1 MTTTSAP
8 RRRSPLRACRA
19 GATIVT
25 SAGLLLAAAA
35 PAGAVNFVTTANGV
49 EWGVHDAAR
58 PGLDTGSIRN
68 TTNNA
73 LVGFGN
79 LRIVVSDVPDTD
91 TTKRFNGEMLRGFGL
106 RFDGEDGVDPVFR
119 TTTPVTLGGVEVT
132 RTLKM
137 LAAKNTARWL
147 DTFTNTTNRV
157 ITLQT
162 SFGGTAGTTNAA
174 THSKIIETG
183 SGDAAADSADAWVQ
197 VATPHSSATSLTSGP
212 TISGPSA
219 VVLGTPNFAGTF
231 TGIGVQQ
238 YNPFTTDLPTGDG
251 LKDSFYGYKH
261 TLTLQPGE
269 TKSLLRYVVA
279 GRAERQPGATGA
291 AATLPDP
298 GTQIAAVRAG
308 AADLAATPDTS
319 GIPFREL
326 CTVAN
331 WNRSAFT
338 GISGRLCDDL
348 VEPVAPTA
356 KPTTLPVTSSPY
368 DVVGKSMS
376 DIQRDMEAGITTS
389 QEVTRA
395 YLDRIA
401 AYDTGPFGL
410 NTFITVADSAM
421 EQAKAA
427 DAKRAAGEKGD
438 LLGIPVAV
446 KDNYD
451 TAGIQT
457 TNGTAALDGFVP
469 KKDAGQVKKLRD
481 AGAVIIGKT
490 TMSEFANSGSYSES
504 GFGMAWNA
512 FKPSKTTL
520 GSSGGT
526 GAAIPASFAAI
537 GMGSQT
543 GVSLYAPS
551 TGGGLVTMRGTDGI
565 ASGAGVMPLTWLQ
578 DFAGPMGRTV
588 EDVARFLNVT
598 TGTDPEDVQTLHD
611 DAGEK
616 RPEDYT
622 DFLDEDAL
630 VGKKI
635 GYIPGSF
642 LNNPSYGQDMG
653 TMNAMVDKLQ
663 KFVDAGATLVPID
676 TTANP
681 VPSTGS
687 VSPAVPGANRR
698 NEGWA
703 RYFGRHDN
711 APFTRGAQI
720 LSSPKTL
727 PYNRQTVTD
736 GPGLTDEEVKRIL
749 DARSVSKD
757 RIKEWM
763 DTLGIDAVVY
773 PGFRSDVYDND
784 GAQTLSSDRNH
795 GFLTSNYG
803 LPTIV
808 VPVGPNPSGDP
819 MTLQIIGR
827 AYQDGPV
834 LGYGYALEQEVGAE
848 GKMLSPI
855 APRLAY
861 VPGATPPV
869 IEPQKPTEP
878 VTVPRQPDPVT
889 NADAPVPPAMTA
901 TGAAA
906 AAPRVTIASSAR
918 VRGGRVTVTLRNPT
932 NRTLTGSLVLRGR
945 GTKNGRAGTYQFGA
959 ARVTIG
965 AGRTRTVSVK
975 LGPTGLRALRA
986 RPALKVTARFFARP
1000 TTSTTTVSGTVTV
1013 RR

>member
-1 MTTTSAP
+1 MTTTSAS
-8 RRRSPLRACRA
+8 RARSRLRARRA
-19 GATIVT
+19 GAALIA
-25 SAGLLLAAAA
+25 SAGLALAAAT
-35 PAGAVNFVTTANGV
+35 PADAVNFVTTANGV

-91 TTKRFNGEMLRGFGL
+91 PTKRFNGEMLRGFGL
-106 RFDGEDGVDPVFR
+106 RFDGDDGVDPVFR

-132 RTLKM
+132 RTLKI
-137 LAAKNTARWL
+137 LSARNAARWL

-162 SFGGTAGTTNAA
+162 SFGGTAGTTNAT
-174 THSKIIETG
+174 THSKIIDTG
-183 SGDAAADSADAWVQ
+183 SGDALASGADAWVQ
-197 VATPHSSATSLTSGP
+197 VATPHSAATSPTSGP

-219 VVLGTPNFAGTF
+219 VVLGTPAPFAGAL
-231 TGIGVQQ
+231 TGVGVQQ
-238 YNPFTTDLPTGDG
+238 YDPFTTDLPTGDG

-261 TLTLQPGE
+261 TLTLKPGE
-269 TKSLLRYVVA
+269 TKSLLRYVVV
-279 GRAERQPGATGA
+279 GRGERTGATG
-291 AATLPDP
+291 TLPDP
-298 GTQIAAVRAG
+298 GTQIAAVRSG
-308 AADLAATPDTS
+308 AVDLAASPDTS

-331 WNRSAFT
+331 WSRSAFA
-338 GISGRLCDDL
+338 GISARLCDDL

-356 KPTTLPVTSSPY
+356 KPTTLPVTGSPY

-376 DIQRDMEAGITTS
+376 DIQRDMEAGVTTS

-401 AYDTGPFGL
+401 AYDTGAFAL
-410 NTFITVADSAM
+410 HAFITVADDAM

-427 DAKRAAGEKGD
+427 DERRAAGERGD

-457 TNGTAALDGFVP
+457 TNGTAALEGFIP
-469 KKDAGQVKKLRD
+469 KKDAGQVRKLRE

-490 TMSEFANSGSYSES
+490 VLSEFANSGSYSES

-512 FKPSKTTL
+512 HKPSKTPL

-526 GAAIPASFAAI
+526 GTAIAASLAAI

-551 TGGGLVTMRGTDGI
+551 TGAGLVTMRGTDGI

-588 EDVARFLNVT
+588 EDVARLLNVT

-630 VGKKI
+630 VGKRI

-642 LNNPSYGQDMG
+642 LNNPSYGQDTG

-663 KFVDAGATLVPID
+663 AFVDAGATLVPID
-676 TTANP
+676 TTVNP
-681 VPSTGS
+681 VPSTGP
-687 VSPAVPGANRR
+687 VSPAVPAANRR
-698 NEGWA
+698 SEGWA
-703 RYFGRHDN
+703 RYWARHEN
-711 APFTRGAQI
+711 PPFTSAAGI
-720 LSSPKTL
+720 LSSPKNL
-727 PYNRQTVTD
+727 PYNRQTVAEV
-736 GPGLTDEEVKRIL
+736 PGLTDEQVTRIL
-749 DARSVSKD
+749 DARSVSKQ
-757 RIKEWM
+757 RIESWM
-763 DTLGIDAVVY
+763 DTLGVDAVVY

-808 VPVGPNPSGDP
+808 VPVGPNPVGDP

-834 LGYGYALEQEVGAE
+834 LGFGYALEQEIGAE
-848 GKMLSPI
+848 GKMLPSV
-855 APRLAY
+855 APKLAY
-861 VPGATPPV
+861 VPGSPPPV
-869 IEPQKPTEP
+869 IEPEQPTEP

-901 TGAAA
+901 TGAT
-906 AAPRVTIASSAR
+906 APKVAIASSAR

-932 NRTLTGSLVLRGR
+932 TRTVTGSLVLRGP
-945 GTKNGRAGTYQFGA
+945 GTKNGKAGTYQFGS
-959 ARVTIG
+959 ARVTVG

-986 RPALKVTARFFARP
+986 RRSLTITARFFARP
-1000 TTSTTTVSGTVTV
+1000 TEATTTVSGSVTV

>member
-8 RRRSPLRACRA
+8 RRRSRLRARRA
-19 GATIVT
+19 GATLIA
-25 SAGLLLAAAA
+25 SAGLALTAAN

-79 LRIVVSDVPDTD
+79 LRIVVSGVPDTD

-106 RFDGEDGVDPVFR
+106 RFDGENGVDPVFR

-132 RTLKM
+132 RTLKI
-137 LAAKNTARWL
+137 LSAKNTARWL
-147 DTFTNTTNRV
+147 DTFTNTTSRV
-157 ITLQT
+157 VTLQT
-162 SFGGTAGTTNAA
+162 SFGGTAGTTNAT
-174 THSKIIETG
+174 THSKVVDTS
-183 SGDAAADSADAWVQ
+183 SGDTAISSADAWVQ
-197 VATPHSSATSLTSGP
+197 VATPAASAATLTSGP

-219 VVLGTPNFAGTF
+219 VVLGTPNFAGVF
-231 TGIGVQQ
+231 TGVGVQQ
-238 YNPFTTDLPTGDG
+238 YNPFDTPLPTGDG

-269 TKSLLRYVVA
+269 TKSLLRYVVV
-279 GRAERQPGATGA
+279 GRGERTTPTG
-291 AATLPDP
+291 TLPDP
-298 GTQIAAVRAG
+298 GTQIAAVRTG
-308 AADLAATPDTS
+308 AVDLAAGPDTS

-338 GISGRLCDDL
+338 GISARLCDDL

-376 DIQRDMEAGITTS
+376 DIQRDLEAGVTTS

-401 AYDTGPFGL
+401 AYDTGPFAL
-410 NTFITVADSAM
+410 NAFITVADDAM

-427 DAKRAAGEKGD
+427 DEKRAAGETGD

-457 TNGTAALDGFVP
+457 TNGTAALEGFVP
-469 KKDAGQVKKLRD
+469 KKDAGQVRKLRE
-481 AGAVIIGKT
+481 AGAVILGKT
-490 TMSEFANSGSYSES
+490 TLSEFANSGSYSES

-512 FKPSKTTL
+512 HKPSKTPF

-526 GAAIPASFAAI
+526 GAAIPASLAAI

-578 DFAGPMGRTV
+578 DFAGPMGKTV

-616 RPEDYT
+616 RPDDYT
-622 DFLDEDAL
+622 DYLDEDAL
-630 VGKKI
+630 VGKKV
-635 GYIPGSF
+635 GYIPGAF
-642 LNNPSYGQDMG
+642 TNNPSYGQDMD
-653 TMNAMVDKLQ
+653 TMNAMVAKLQ

-681 VPSTGS
+681 VPATGP

-703 RYFGRHDN
+703 RYWGRHDN
-711 APFTRGAQI
+711 PPFTSAAGI
-720 LSSPKTL
+720 LSSPKNL
-727 PYNRQTVTD
+727 PYNRQTVSD
-736 GPGLTDEEVKRIL
+736 GPGLADADVKRIL
-749 DARSVSKD
+749 EARSVSKD
-757 RIKEWM
+757 RIKTWM

-773 PGFRSDVYDND
+773 PGFRSDMYDND

-808 VPVGPNPSGDP
+808 VPVGPNPVGDP

-827 AYQDGPV
+827 AYEDGPV

-855 APRLAY
+855 APKLAY

-869 IEPQKPTEP
+869 IEPEKPTEP

-889 NADAPVPPAMTA
+889 NADAPVPPAMTTA
-901 TGAAA
+901 GAAA
-906 AAPRVTIASSAR
+906 AAPKVTIASTGR

-932 NRTLTGSLVLRGR
+932 NRTLTGSLVLRGP
-945 GTKNGRAGTYQFGA
+945 GTKNGKAGTYQFGST
-959 ARVTIG
+959 RVTIG

-975 LGPTGLRALRA
+975 LGPTGLQALRA
-986 RPALKVTARFFARP
+986 RPSLKLTARFFARP
-1000 TTSTTTVSGTVTV
+1000 TEATSTVSGSVTV